1 MCPILQSHKQA
12 RLVMK
17 IIDMKAFEEAQ
28 WMSQIAV
35 GKAVSKVSPKA
46 YWESAMLALAEAYGR
61 AVNYDQ

>member
-1 MCPILQSHKQA
+1 
-12 RLVMK
+12 MK